1 MSIIIYREVQKFRQ
15 WWIMMILL
23 LSLGIWLWGIVQQL
37 VYKIPFGNHPI
48 TDLGLILIG
57 IIVLIPVLVFLW
69 IKMITEIRTDGIY
82 YKMHPLM
89 GFKKIAASEIKNWEV
104 KEYSPLKE
112 FGGWGIRFSTKKG
125 GGKAINV
132 KGKHGLQLEL
142 NSGKKILIGSQDPE
156 KIKAAMQ
163 KLLSSK

>member
-69 IKMITEIRTDGIY
+69 IKMITEIRTDGLY
-82 YKMHPLM
+82 YKMYPLM
-89 GFKKIAASEIKNWEV
+89 GFKKIAASEIKDWEV

-112 FGGWGIRFSTKKG
+112 FGGWGIRFSAKKG